1 MDERQLSR
9 LRLISLFE
17 DLSDADL
24 ARVARLCVVRRYE
37 KNARIAEHLGSGNDL
52 FFILDGTVR
61 ASSMAAD
68 GREVIFTDLGVGNIV
83 GELSAIDG
91 LPRSSDMIASS
102 DCLVARM
109 QAAQFFDVLR
119 ENSTVAIGLVRLLAA
134 KIRRMSDRVFEVSAL
149 GVGARL
155 RRELLRLSADGARSG
170 QEVTLWPAPTHYELA
185 ARIGSHR
192 EAVTRELGRL
202 EKAGVLAVQRREIRI
217 IDLARLQA
225 LDEE

>member
-1 MDERQLSR
+1 MDERQISR
-9 LRLISLFE
+9 LRLFSLFE
-17 DLSDADL
+17 DLSDTEL
-24 ARVARLCVVRRYE
+24 ARIARHCVVRRYE
-37 KNARIAEHLGSGNDL
+37 KNTRIAEHLDLGNDL

-61 ASSMAAD
+61 ASSVSTD
-68 GREVIFTDLGVGNIV
+68 GREVIFTDIGVGNIV

-109 QAAQFFDVLR
+109 PATHFFDVLR
-119 ENSTVAIGLVRLLAA
+119 ENSTVAIHLVRLLSA

-149 GVGARL
+149 GVGGRL
-155 RRELLRLSADGARSG
+155 RRELLRLSGDGARSG
-170 QEVTLWPAPTHYELA
+170 QEVILRPAPTHYELA
-185 ARIGSHR
+185 ARIGSNR

-202 EKAGVLAVQRREIRI
+202 EKARVLAVRRREIRI
-217 IDLARLQA
+217 VDLARLQA